1 MHGGSLFFFKR
12 TLKVLY
18 CKHPSINKL
27 MAMKERLKD
36 YSKGVM
42 TVSNFS
48 FFFFMIRHNCNRN
61 KADYNYYSFYFMFAN
76 SQHNVW

>member
-1 MHGGSLFFFKR
+1 MSETCMEDLFFFFKR
-12 TLKVLY
+12 TLKALY

-27 MAMKERLKD
+27 MAMKKDLKN

-48 FFFFMIRHNCNRN
+48 FFFH
-61 KADYNYYSFYFMFAN
+61 D
-76 SQHNVW
+76 QT